1 MLENL
6 ERQRSAYLKAYGVPM
21 TSSQNAHTV
30 ATVLAL
36 QSLYF
41 EDSQSEA
48 RPELNC
54 ASFYASISPNSS
66 TDPQILADSLARSAF
81 VRSCLAGC
89 SSDHS
94 RSAALNGINEI
105 GYAIGSDPTPE
116 VAVICDELFVI
127 QTQLASAGLPP
138 QFVFVFNAAWDLL
151 DHLWASSATDVLGE
165 GSVMEVSKRLL

>member
-1 MLENL
+1 M
-6 ERQRSAYLKAYGVPM
+6 
-21 TSSQNAHTV
+21 
-30 ATVLAL
+30 LAL

-41 EDSQSEA
+41 EDSLSEA

-54 ASFYASISPNSS
+54 ASFYASIPPTSS

-81 VRSCLAGC
+81 VRSCRAGS

-94 RSAALNGINEI
+94 RSAAL
-105 GYAIGSDPTPE
+105 SDPTPE
-116 VAVICDELFVI
+116 IAVICDELFVI

-138 QFVFVFNAAWDLL
+138 QFVFVFNAAWELL

-165 GSVMEVSKRLL
+165 GSVMEVSKCLL